1 MNNNQTSIVIK
12 WIGLICTI
20 ISVLLI
26 IFSTLKDGVT
36 WDISLSMYSGMFFGG
51 LSLMGISEIIRLVQN
66 IKDKYVGLDENHPD
80 YKQSTDLN
88 NKQV

>member
-36 WDISLSMYSGMFFGG
+36 WDVSLSMYGGMFFGG
-51 LSLMGISEIIRLVQN
+51 LSLMGISEIIRLIQS

-80 YKQSTDLN
+80 YKQSADLN